1 MSYVWNFGDGR
12 VEETDS
18 TSIAHTYESEGEY
31 QIQVQMKDANTG
43 KILATA
49 NGKAYISPQEEN
61 DIPDT
66 IVSSTPE
73 PTLMIDSVLI
83 EETPPPNRITPAPTP
98 DEEAHRQQ
106 VLAEYRSIYP
116 GYLSWFHKIGRVEV
130 IANAEE
136 VGPDL
141 YRVAYVLWQIIED
154 GPRKGEEYKAVELD
168 LNFNLG
174 QLEADLGLMKK
185 NLGLEE

>member
-1 MSYVWNFGDGR
+1 VSYVWNFGDGR

-49 NGKAYISPQEEN
+49 NGKASILSQEES

-83 EETPPPNRITPAPTP
+83 EETLLQTNHSCSDA
-98 DEEAHRQQ
+98 
-106 VLAEYRSIYP
+106 
-116 GYLSWFHKIGRVEV
+116 
-130 IANAEE
+130 
-136 VGPDL
+136 
-141 YRVAYVLWQIIED
+141 
-154 GPRKGEEYKAVELD
+154 
-168 LNFNLG
+168 
-174 QLEADLGLMKK
+174 
-185 NLGLEE
+185 